1 MDVVIIGLS
10 TPRRFDAR
18 RNDAGGRF
26 LDCADSHRSLPMQ
39 TNETSPNPTE
49 RDAQLVF
56 EHWHRHV
63 VARDLPALMALYAP
77 DARLESPLAYVASA
91 ARQDGRLQG
100 RDAIAAFFAASFA
113 QPENGLG
120 RWYRSGRLHVS
131 GRQLVWEYPRATP
144 LGDQV
149 DLVEVM
155 DLDAV
160 GLIACHRVYWGWK
173 GVQTLL
179 AALGRQS

>member
-1 MDVVIIGLS
+1 
-10 TPRRFDAR
+10 
-18 RNDAGGRF
+18 
-26 LDCADSHRSLPMQ
+26 MQ
-39 TNETSPNPTE
+39 TNETPSNPAE
-49 RDAQLVF
+49 RDAHLVF
-56 EHWHRHV
+56 ERWHRHV
-63 VARDLPALMALYAP
+63 VARDLLALMALYAP
-77 DARLESPLAYVASA
+77 DAQLESPLAYVGSA

-120 RWYRSGRLHVS
+120 RWYRSGHCHVA
-131 GRQLVWEYPRATP
+131 GRQLVWEYPRETP
-144 LGDQV
+144 QGDQV